1 MKQPPSKLLR
11 TSCRPSALILSLL
24 IASILFTGSYGQ
36 AQLRFARN
44 EVAEETPSLRSF
56 EPLANFDIRELS
68 RPANTRTAYNLEQKR
83 RRVESTGDGDRHL
96 VLRWNETLDI
106 PNSVFSTEGPLT
118 SPSSDEPEAIARYF
132 VLRNSEVFE
141 LSSTQLDHARVA
153 ARSRGNDGLTRI
165 VLEQQVAGIR
175 VFDSEMLFILDGK
188 GSIVCESGA
197 FIPEADLQAGRQPPS
212 LDPGQALAKA
222 AAFCG
227 AEVSAP
233 SKEEQSESADRSRI
247 RFQAAG
253 LDQRSEASLVYY
265 AISRQEIRLAYQVL
279 LYGVPTP
286 LDAYL
291 IILDANTGQALR
303 RDALTYAFAPSGR
316 VFIGENPVMSGGRQL
331 VSFAGDATASPE
343 SWVSADVTS
352 GNNAVV
358 FFNPDLTGGSTVR
371 ANAQGNFD
379 FPLDLAPGHSPLE
392 CASASAANLFYWVNY
407 SHDRFYS
414 LGFDEQSRNFQAN
427 NFGRGGMAGDAVRAD
442 TLRGAAVN
450 PADTSQPGRNKAY
463 FQTSLDGSSPL
474 LPSLMWDGTGAEL
487 DSSYDASVIIHEY
500 THGVSTR
507 LSGTDTSIG
516 LRSMQ
521 GGGMGEGWSDFF
533 AMSFLTNE
541 SPLET
546 AVSTG
551 GYVTQSN
558 RGVRNYPYT
567 TRFDLNPLTFG
578 DIRATTEVHSVG
590 TVWCS
595 MLWDMRQAFIQRYG
609 FESGRPAAEQL
620 VINGLKATPLSP
632 TFVDARDAILLA
644 DRTTNAG
651 ANQELIWRSFARRGL
666 GLSASTAIAPPGVGF
681 RTTAVE
687 GFDIPPQFSS
697 GEVLINDKPGT
708 PAVLTETLPLIVVDR
723 NATGSPSV
731 NVNAT

>member
-1 MKQPPSKLLR
+1 
-11 TSCRPSALILSLL
+11 
-24 IASILFTGSYGQ
+24 
-36 AQLRFARN
+36 
-44 EVAEETPSLRSF
+44 
-56 EPLANFDIRELS
+56 
-68 RPANTRTAYNLEQKR
+68 
-83 RRVESTGDGDRHL
+83 
-96 VLRWNETLDI
+96 
-106 PNSVFSTEGPLT
+106 
-118 SPSSDEPEAIARYF
+118 
-132 VLRNSEVFE
+132 
-141 LSSTQLDHARVA
+141 
-153 ARSRGNDGLTRI
+153 
-165 VLEQQVAGIR
+165 
-175 VFDSEMLFILDGK
+175 
-188 GSIVCESGA
+188 
-197 FIPEADLQAGRQPPS
+197 
-212 LDPGQALAKA
+212 
-222 AAFCG
+222 
-227 AEVSAP
+227 
-233 SKEEQSESADRSRI
+233 
-247 RFQAAG
+247 
-253 LDQRSEASLVYY
+253 
-265 AISRQEIRLAYQVL
+265 
-279 LYGVPTP
+279 
-286 LDAYL
+286 
-291 IILDANTGQALR
+291 
-303 RDALTYAFAPSGR
+303 
-316 VFIGENPVMSGGRQL
+316 
-331 VSFAGDATASPE
+331 
-343 SWVSADVTS
+343 
-352 GNNAVV
+352 
-358 FFNPDLTGGSTVR
+358 
-371 ANAQGNFD
+371 
-379 FPLDLAPGHSPLE
+379 
-392 CASASAANLFYWVNY
+392 
-407 SHDRFYS
+407 
-414 LGFDEQSRNFQAN
+414 
-427 NFGRGGMAGDAVRAD
+427 
-442 TLRGAAVN
+442 
-450 PADTSQPGRNKAY
+450 
-463 FQTSLDGSSPL
+463 
-474 LPSLMWDGTGAEL
+474 

-666 GLSASTAIAPPGVGF
+666 GFSASTAIAPPGVGF
-681 RTTAVE
+681 RTAAVE

-697 GEVLINDKPGT
+697 GEVLINDKPCT
-708 PAVLTETLPLIVVDR
+708 PEVLTETLRLIVVDR

-731 NVNAT
+731 NVNATNVRTGETTTLNLMATSAGRFAGTARFALPGLGGAGPAVNAITGDEVVFNYGDKSGARVTVGS